1 MARLKVSDIHTS
13 YGMSRA
19 LFGVS
24 FAVDE
29 GEVVALMG
37 RNGVGKTTT
46 MRSIIGLTP
55 PQSGTITWDGRA
67 ITGMPAYRIA
77 RLGIGYV
84 PEDRR
89 IFPEMSVSDNLRIA
103 RQPSKSSEWSET
115 AVYELF
121 PDLGSI
127 ADRAGGVLSGGQ
139 QQMLAIG
146 RCLMGNP
153 SLLLLDEPSEGL
165 APMVVAS
172 MLERLVSLKQTGLSI
187 LLAEQNL
194 GFALELSDRVHVMEK
209 GEIRYSATTTEAAAD
224 DSELRGYLTV

>member
-1 MARLKVSDIHTS
+1 MPRLQVRDIHAS
-13 YGMSRA
+13 YGISRV

-24 FAVDE
+24 LDVDE

-46 MRSIIGLTP
+46 MRSIMGLTP
-55 PQSGTITWDGRA
+55 PHSGQISLDDRM
-67 ITGMPAYRIA
+67 ITGRPVHRIA
-77 RLGIGYV
+77 RLGIGYM

-89 IFPEMSVSDNLRIA
+89 IFPEMTVSDNLRIA
-103 RQPSKSSEWSET
+103 HRESVQSDWNESS
-115 AVYELF
+115 VYDLF
-121 PDLGSI
+121 PDLRPI
-127 ADRAGGVLSGGQ
+127 ADRPGGVLSGGQ

-165 APMVVAS
+165 APMVIAS
-172 MLERLVSLKQTGLSI
+172 MQEHLAALKETGLSV

-194 GFALELSDRVHVMEK
+194 AFALGLSDRVYVMGK
-209 GEIRYSATTTEAAAD
+209 GKICYWATSAEVAED
-224 DSELRGYLTV
+224 DSTLKSYLTV